1 MRRSKY
7 NYSSYNKKRIKWDK
21 LAIFVGIPLVV
32 IVLIVGLNFNR
43 IKLLVKGYSFSE
55 ASVVLKLSKEN
66 KNELLSKA
74 KVDDV
79 TEWIE
84 LDINAIYYDEYAA
97 YLKLHPEMSKEEVVS
112 TIYNFMETKYQSML
126 DLNYTDENIW
136 TVLATAS
143 MSDVQSLIDNRYT
156 FETVSRFNKYKYFD
170 YQKIGQYILAASTAS
185 SDEYAVN
192 ITNFPFIISSN
203 ETTARYTIQNPEEV
217 LTLVKK
223 GFYLPSTYVPS
234 DLVVPNIAIA
244 PDNTDNTVRAVAGTA
259 LEEMFAAAAGE
270 NMQLV
275 FNSGYRSY
283 DEQTKVYNEIEGIY
297 GGIYVSEYVALP
309 GASEHQTGLGV
320 DITSQSVVDGTRI
333 TFGDTAE
340 YQWVIE
346 NCHRFGFIVRFDT
359 DNANITGIANEPWH
373 LRFVGVEVATEIKQS
388 GITFEEYCLKRSI
401 IPELS

>member
-97 YLKLHPEMSKEEVVS
+97 YLKLYPEMSKEEVVS
-112 TIYNFMETKYQSML
+112 TMYNFMETKYQSML